1 MICGNVVIFAANM
14 SNSAES
20 GQPNVLL
27 VTTYPHGGAGTAC
40 HRLQAALQKS
50 GVNAGLL
57 TQKDAGGRFG
67 FIAER
72 LTFLPW
78 ERDKSVRFS
87 FSLANFGTDISR
99 HPLVQ
104 EADIIHLHWWNQGFL
119 SLRNLE
125 ALGQS
130 GKKIVWTLHDMWAFT
145 GGCHHDRG
153 CGRFSNSCGK
163 CPYLRFPSE
172 SDLSNQVWRR
182 KKRLYPAG
190 MEIVTCSKWLAGQA
204 RASSLL
210 GNYSITDIPNPID
223 TDLFKPASTAEKM
236 AFRERFGLAPDT
248 RIILFAAMNVK
259 NPFKGFAYFLEA
271 LNELQDLANTAV
283 VVVGKSD
290 PADFKDVKL
299 PLVQPGLIQNAAEMS
314 AFYAACDV
322 FVIPSLEENLPNT
335 IMESMACGTP
345 AVGFDVGGIPEMIEN
360 GVTGVVSPVK
370 DSRQMALDIRQVLA
384 DDEKRAVLGRNAR
397 EKVLAEYAEPV
408 IARRYL
414 EVYHR

>member
-1 MICGNVVIFAANM
+1 MVIFAANM

-40 HRLQAALQKS
+40 RRLQTALQKS
-50 GVNAGLL
+50 GVNASLL
-57 TQKDAGGRFG
+57 TQKDVSGRFN

-72 LTFLPW
+72 LSFLPW

-104 EADIIHLHWWNQGFL
+104 QADVIHLHWWNQGFL

-125 ALGQS
+125 ALGRS

-145 GGCHHDRG
+145 GGCHYDWG
-153 CGRFSNSCGK
+153 CGGFSDSCGN

-172 SDLSNQVWRR
+172 KDLSNQVWKR
-182 KKRLYPAG
+182 KKSLYPAG

-204 RASSLL
+204 LSSSLL
-210 GNYSITDIPNPID
+210 GDYSITDIPNPID
-223 TDLFKPASTAEKM
+223 TDQFKPASPAEKL

-248 RIILFAAMNVK
+248 RLILFAAMNIK
-259 NPFKGFAYFLEA
+259 NPFKGFTYFREA
-271 LNELQDLANTAV
+271 LNELKDLENTAV
-283 VVVGKSD
+283 VVVGKSE
-290 PADFKDVKL
+290 PADFEGVTL
-299 PLVQPGLIQNAAEMS
+299 PLVQPGLIQNASEM
-314 AFYAACDV
+314 AAVYAACDV

-335 IMESMACGTP
+335 IMESLACGTP
-345 AVGFDVGGIPEMIEN
+345 VVGFRVGGIPEMTEHGI
-360 GVTGVVSPVK
+360 TGLVSPAK
-370 DSRQMALDIRQVLA
+370 DSRQMASDIRQLLE
-384 DDEKRAVLGRNAR
+384 DPEKRAVMGRNAR
-397 EKVLAEYAEPV
+397 NKVLTEYAEPV
-408 IARRYL
+408 IARRYM
-414 EVYHR
+414 EVYQR